1 MTAIVGGLARGSAKA
16 ALLQAA
22 LTVFREKGYAATS
35 VDDICRAA
43 GRTKGS
49 FFYHFASK
57 EALAVAA
64 AAHWTETTSAF
75 FAAAAYQ
82 QTADPLERLLGYL
95 AFRQAILAGALPEFT
110 CLVGTMVQEVYGT
123 SPEIR
128 DACAGSI
135 FGHAESLEATIAA
148 AMAARGLGGSWTAA
162 SLARHTQAVIQG
174 AFILAKA
181 AGGPAVAAE
190 SLDHLSRYVR
200 LLFNEPERED
210 DK

>member
-1 MTAIVGGLARGSAKA
+1 MTAEGLARGTAKA

-49 FFYHFASK
+49 FFHHFASK

-64 AAHWTETTSAF
+64 AAHWAETTSAF

-82 QTADPLERLLGYL
+82 QIADPLERLLGYL

-123 SPEIR
+123 NPEIR

-148 AMAARGLGGSWTAA
+148 AMAARGIVGPWTAA

-190 SLDHLSRYVR
+190 SLDHLGRYVR
-200 LLFNEPERED
+200 LLFNEPEREE